1 MLSTPGSPPT
11 CGVFFYKLAIIAF
24 RLHLRGWKVKFAV
37 HKGSVWASRMTLW
50 FPEVIIFNIGIW
62 ASRMTHGFP
71 EVIIFNIGNLTGN
84 DSLEGASHWF
94 SDVDPPSKVG
104 LWYTSAQTITTL
116 RRIRHIPNTSWK
128 CTVMI
133 SLTQM

>member
-50 FPEVIIFNIGIW
+50 
-62 ASRMTHGFP
+62 FP